1 MRLGRIVRFSVVG
14 VFNTG
19 TYYLLY
25 LLFNQFIPYLL
36 AHAVA
41 AVLSMTGSYF
51 LNCYVTFRARP
62 TLRKFLLFPLSNL
75 FNYAVTTVGL
85 YVLVGLFHV
94 NETTSPLI
102 AASVAI
108 PVTFL
113 MAQQI
118 LADQPEQPARTGAAQ
133 QEPEGCG

>member
-1 MRLGRIVRFSVVG
+1 MCS
-14 VFNTG
+14 G

-25 LLFNQFIPYLL
+25 LLFHQFIPYLL

-41 AVLSMTGSYF
+41 TVLSMTGSYF

-75 FNYAVTTVGL
+75 FNYAVTTAGL
-85 YVLVGLFHV
+85 YVLVDLFHA
-94 NETTSPLI
+94 NETISPLI

-113 MAQQI
+113 MAQLI
-118 LADQPEQPARTGAAQ
+118 LADQPERSARAEARGAQ
-133 QEPEGCG
+133 QELEGCG